1 MPSFRILVVED
12 ESIVAMDIKH
22 RLESM
27 GYIVPAITSSG
38 EEAVKKAAETNP
50 DLVLMDIVLKGEMD
64 GIDAAQQIKDT
75 LDIPVVYLTA
85 YSDERT
91 LKRAKITG
99 PFGYIIKPF
108 EDRELHSA
116 IEVALYKHEMESKLK
131 ENEKWLSTTLESI
144 GDAVITT
151 DKDGCITFMNP
162 IAQKLTEWDQDEAL
176 GKPLESVFKTI
187 DEETGNPIESPVTEV
202 LQKGSITYMND
213 HTLLVTKNGAKIP
226 IDDTSAPIKDDKNNA
241 NGIVLVFQD
250 VTSRKNAEKEKEQLL
265 KEKAR
270 GELFS
275 FLLSAMPVFASNIPP
290 QIRNNIAKSFADRF
304 EINMKPRFKDGAL
317 GLDEKNMSQL
327 DIFNN
332 YIKWIEGFLSNLGI
346 EAENLPG
353 EYKNCLKFTNCPW
366 EKEAE
371 YSPMFCLICRVIVLR
386 SFTWTSIKGNV
397 EQISCMAEGS
407 NDCTFEFILSKDCVN
422 INGNLKC
429 KST

>member
-1 MPSFRILVVED
+1 MSVRILVVED

-27 GYIVPAITSSG
+27 NYTVPAIISSG
-38 EEAVKKAAETNP
+38 EDAVKKIAETKT

-64 GIDAAQQIKDT
+64 GIDAAQLIKDNF
-75 LDIPVVYLTA
+75 DIPIVYLTA
-85 YSDERT
+85 YSDEKT

-116 IEVALYKHEMESKLK
+116 IEVALYKHEMETKLK

-151 DKDGCITFMNP
+151 DKEGHISYMNP
-162 IAQKLTEWDQDEAL
+162 IAQKLTGWKQNEAL
-176 GKPLESVFKTI
+176 GESLSNVFKII
-187 DEETGNPIESPVTEV
+187 DGETGNKVEDPVNKLLHGNST
-202 LQKGSITYMND
+202 SYIND
-213 HTLLVTKNGAKIP
+213 HTLLVTKNGTKLP
-226 IDDTSAPIKDDKNNA
+226 IDNTGAPIRDDENNI

-250 VTSRKNAEKEKEQLL
+250 ITPRKNAEKEREQLL

-290 QIRNNIAKSFADRF
+290 QIRNNIAKSFGDRF
-304 EINMKPRFKDGAL
+304 ETNMKPRFKESIYNHLNGENDARI
-317 GLDEKNMSQL
+317 D
-327 DIFNN
+327 DYDH
-332 YIKWIEGFLSNLGI
+332 YIKWIEGFLLNLGI
-346 EAENLPG
+346 EVEKKSGDHN
-353 EYKNCLKFTNCPW
+353 YLKFLNCPW

-371 YSPMFCLICRVIVLR
+371 YSPMFCLICRLIVLR

-397 EQISCMAEGS
+397 EQVSCMAEGT
-407 NDCTFEFILSKDCVN
+407 NGCVFEFILS
-422 INGNLKC
+422 
-429 KST
+429 

>member
-1 MPSFRILVVED
+1 MPSFKILVVED

-22 RLESM
+22 RLENM
-27 GYIVPAITSSG
+27 GYKVPAITSSG
-38 EEAVKKAAETNP
+38 EEAVEKAAETSP

-64 GIDAAQQIKDT
+64 GIDAAQQIKDSF
-75 LDIPVVYLTA
+75 DIPVVYLTA

-151 DKDGCITFMNP
+151 DENGCITFMNP
-162 IAQKLTEWDQDEAL
+162 TAQKLTGWKQDETL
-176 GKPLESVFKTI
+176 GKPLENVFKTI
-187 DEETGNPIESPVTEV
+187 NEQTGNLIESPAIKV
-202 LQKGSITYMND
+202 LQKNSINYRKN
-213 HTLLVTKNGAKIP
+213 HTILITKDRTRIP
-226 IDDTSAPIKDDKNNA
+226 IDYTSSPIKDDKDNV
-241 NGIVLVFQD
+241 NGIVLIFQD
-250 VTSRKNAEKEKEQLL
+250 ITERKNAEKEKEQLL

-275 FLLSAMPVFASNIPP
+275 FLLSAMPVFASSIPP

-304 EINMKPRFKDGAL
+304 EINMKPKFEEYISDLNEGNINKSNIFKD
-317 GLDEKNMSQL
+317 
-327 DIFNN
+327 
-332 YIKWIEGFLSNLGI
+332 YIEWIKEFLSNLGI
-346 EAENLPG
+346 DAYDVSENG
-353 EYKNCLKFTNCPW
+353 RNYLKFSNCPW
-366 EKEAE
+366 EKEAGH
-371 YSPMFCLICRVIVLR
+371 SPMFCLICRIIILR

-397 EQISCMAEGS
+397 EQISCMAECS
-407 NDCTFEFILSKDCVN
+407 DKCTFEFILPQDYIV
-422 INGNLKC
+422 
-429 KST
+429 

>member
-1 MPSFRILVVED
+1 MASFKILVVED

-27 GYIVPAITSSG
+27 DYIVPAITSSG
-38 EEAVKKAAETNP
+38 EEAVAKTAETNP

-64 GIDAAQQIKDT
+64 GIDAAQQIKDNF
-75 LDIPVVYLTA
+75 DIPVVYLTA

-131 ENEKWLSTTLESI
+131 ENEKRLSTTLESI
-144 GDAVITT
+144 GDAVITA
-151 DKDGCITFMNP
+151 DKNGRITFMNP
-162 IAQKLTEWDQDEAL
+162 VAQNITNWKQNEAL
-176 GKPLESVFKTI
+176 GKHLKNIFKI
-187 DEETGNPIESPVTEV
+187 VDEKTGNPVESPVIKV
-202 LQKGSITYMND
+202 LQKGSVTYMDD
-213 HTLLVTKNGAKIP
+213 HILLITKDETKIP
-226 IDDTSAPIKDDKNNA
+226 IDYTSSPIKDDKNNI
-241 NGIVLVFQD
+241 NGIVLIFQD
-250 VTSRKNAEKEKEQLL
+250 ITPRKTAEREKEQLL

-270 GELFS
+270 GELFG

-304 EINMKPRFKDGAL
+304 EVNMMPKFKESTSNL
-317 GLDEKNMSQL
+317 NENELNQSQV
-327 DIFNN
+327 FNS
-332 YIKWIEGFLSNLGI
+332 YVEWIKGFLSNLGI
-346 EAENLPG
+346 EAENVF
-353 EYKNCLKFTNCPW
+353 EDHKNYLNFLNCPW

-371 YSPMFCLICRVIVLR
+371 YSPMFCLICRIIILR

-407 NDCTFEFILSKDCVN
+407 HKCAFEFILSKDIV
-422 INGNLKC
+422 
-429 KST
+429 

>member
-1 MPSFRILVVED
+1 MQSFKILVVED

-22 RLESM
+22 RLENM

-38 EEAVKKAAETNP
+38 EEAVAKAAESNP

-64 GIDAAQQIKDT
+64 GIDAAQQIKDNF
-75 LDIPVVYLTA
+75 DIPVVYLTA
-85 YSDERT
+85 YSDEKT

-151 DKDGCITFMNP
+151 DEKGCITFMNP
-162 IAQKLTEWDQDEAL
+162 IAQKITEWKQEEAL
-176 GKPLESVFKTI
+176 GKPLESIFKTI
-187 DEETGNPIESPVTEV
+187 NEETGTPIESPVTEV
-202 LQKGSITYMND
+202 LQNGFITSMKD
-213 HTLLVTKNGAKIP
+213 HTTLITKNGSQLP
-226 IDDTSAPIKDDKNNA
+226 IDDTIAPIKDDKKNI
-241 NGIVLVFQD
+241 NGIVLIFQD
-250 VTSRKNAEKEKEQLL
+250 ITQRKNAEKEKEQLL

-304 EINMKPRFKDGAL
+304 EINMKPRFKEGTPEDTL
-317 GLDEKNMSQL
+317 NQFN
-327 DIFNN
+327 IFNN
-332 YIKWIEGFLSNLGI
+332 YNEWIKGFLSNLGI
-346 EAENLPG
+346 EAENTL
-353 EYKNCLKFTNCPW
+353 ENYKNYLKFSNCPW

-371 YSPMFCLICRVIVLR
+371 YSPMFCMICRIIILR

-407 NDCTFEFILSKDCVN
+407 NKCTFEFILAEDQ
-422 INGNLKC
+422 
-429 KST
+429 

>member
-1 MPSFRILVVED
+1 MPSFKILVVED

-22 RLESM
+22 RLENM

-38 EEAVKKAAETNP
+38 EEAVAKAAESNP

-64 GIDAAQQIKDT
+64 GIDAAQQIKDNF
-75 LDIPVVYLTA
+75 DIPVVYLTA
-85 YSDERT
+85 YSDEKT

-151 DKDGCITFMNP
+151 DEKGCITFMNP
-162 IAQKLTEWDQDEAL
+162 IAQKITEWKQEEAL
-176 GKPLESVFKTI
+176 GKPLESIFKTI
-187 DEETGNPIESPVTEV
+187 NEETGTPIESPVTEV
-202 LQKGSITYMND
+202 LQNGFITSMKD
-213 HTLLVTKNGAKIP
+213 HTTLITKNGSQLP
-226 IDDTSAPIKDDKNNA
+226 IDDTIAPIKDDKKNI
-241 NGIVLVFQD
+241 NGIVLIFQD
-250 VTSRKNAEKEKEQLL
+250 ITQRKNAEKEKEQLL

-304 EINMKPRFKDGAL
+304 EINMKPRFKEGTSEDTL
-317 GLDEKNMSQL
+317 NQFS
-327 DIFNN
+327 IFNN
-332 YIKWIEGFLSNLGI
+332 YNEWIKGFLSNLGI
-346 EAENLPG
+346 EAENTL
-353 EYKNCLKFTNCPW
+353 ENYKNYLKFSNCPW

-371 YSPMFCLICRVIVLR
+371 YSPMFCMICRIIILR

-407 NDCTFEFILSKDCVN
+407 NKCTFEFILAEDQ
-422 INGNLKC
+422 
-429 KST
+429 

>member
-1 MPSFRILVVED
+1 MPSFKILVVED

-22 RLESM
+22 RLENM

-38 EEAVKKAAETNP
+38 EEAVEKASETDP

-64 GIDAAQQIKDT
+64 GIDAAQQIKDN

-151 DKDGCITFMNP
+151 DKNGYITFMNP
-162 IAQKLTEWDQDEAL
+162 IAQKITEWKYVEAL
-176 GKPLESVFKTI
+176 GEPLENIFKTI
-187 DEETGNPIESPVTEV
+187 NEVTGVPIESPVTEV
-202 LQKGSITYMND
+202 LQKGSITGMKD
-213 HTLLVTKNGAKIP
+213 HTILITKNGTHVP
-226 IDDTSAPIKDDKNNA
+226 IDDTSAPIKDDKNNI
-241 NGIVLVFQD
+241 NGIVLIFQD
-250 VTSRKNAEKEKEQLL
+250 ITQRKSAEKEKEQLL

-304 EINMKPRFKDGAL
+304 EINMRPRFKEGTSDL
-317 GLDEKNMSQL
+317 NENIL
-327 DIFNN
+327 N
-332 YIKWIEGFLSNLGI
+332 YYKEWIKGFLSNLGI
-346 EAENLPG
+346 EAENTL
-353 EYKNCLKFTNCPW
+353 ENQKNYLKFSNCPW

-371 YSPMFCLICRVIVLR
+371 YSPMFCMICRVIILR

-407 NDCTFEFILSKDCVN
+407 NKCIFEFILAKDN
-422 INGNLKC
+422 I
-429 KST
+429 T

>member
-1 MPSFRILVVED
+1 MPSFKILVVED

-38 EEAVKKAAETNP
+38 EEAVEKAAETIP

-64 GIDAAQQIKDT
+64 GIDAAQQIKDS

-151 DKDGCITFMNP
+151 DKDGFITFMNP
-162 IAQKLTEWDQDEAL
+162 IAQRLTAWKQEEAL
-176 GKPLESVFKTI
+176 GNPLENVFKTI
-187 DEETGNPIESPVTEV
+187 NEETGDSIEIPVNEV
-202 LQKGSITYMND
+202 LQKGSISYMKD
-213 HTLLVTKNGAKIP
+213 HTILITKNGTRIP
-226 IDDTSAPIKDDKNNA
+226 IDDTTAPIKDDKNNT
-241 NGIVLVFQD
+241 NGIVLIFQD
-250 VTSRKNAEKEKEQLL
+250 ITQRKNAEKEKEQLL

-290 QIRNNIAKSFADRF
+290 QIRNNIAKSFGDRF
-304 EINMKPRFKDGAL
+304 EINMKPRFKEGIYLNENINPD
-317 GLDEKNMSQL
+317 DV
-327 DIFNN
+327 FNN
-332 YIKWIEGFLSNLGI
+332 YMEWIKGFLSNLGI
-346 EAENLPG
+346 EAENSL
-353 EYKNCLKFTNCPW
+353 EDHNCLKFSNCPW

-407 NDCTFEFILSKDCVN
+407 NDCTFEFILSKDYN
-422 INGNLKC
+422 
-429 KST
+429 

>member
-1 MPSFRILVVED
+1 MPSFKILVVED

-22 RLESM
+22 RLENM

-38 EEAVKKAAETNP
+38 EEAVAKAAETNP

-64 GIDAAQQIKDT
+64 GIDAAQQIKDNF
-75 LDIPVVYLTA
+75 DIPVVYLTA
-85 YSDERT
+85 YSDEKT

-151 DKDGCITFMNP
+151 DENGCITFMNP
-162 IAQKLTEWDQDEAL
+162 IAQKITEWKQEEAL
-176 GKPLESVFKTI
+176 GKPLESIFKTI
-187 DEETGNPIESPVTEV
+187 NEETGTPIESPVTEV
-202 LQKGSITYMND
+202 LQNGFITSMKD
-213 HTLLVTKNGAKIP
+213 HTTLITKNGSYLP
-226 IDDTSAPIKDDKNNA
+226 IDDTIAPIKDDKKNI
-241 NGIVLVFQD
+241 NGIVLIFQD
-250 VTSRKNAEKEKEQLL
+250 ITQRKNAEKEKEQLL

-304 EINMKPRFKDGAL
+304 EINMKPRFKEGTSEDTL
-317 GLDEKNMSQL
+317 NQFS
-327 DIFNN
+327 IFNN
-332 YIKWIEGFLSNLGI
+332 YNEWIKGFLSNLGI
-346 EAENLPG
+346 EAENTL
-353 EYKNCLKFTNCPW
+353 ENYKNYLKFSNCPW

-371 YSPMFCLICRVIVLR
+371 YSPMFCMICRIIILR

-407 NDCTFEFILSKDCVN
+407 NKCTFEFILAEDQ
-422 INGNLKC
+422 
-429 KST
+429 

>member
-1 MPSFRILVVED
+1 MASFKILVVED

-22 RLESM
+22 RLENM

-38 EEAVKKAAETNP
+38 EEAVEKASESNP

-64 GIDAAQQIKDT
+64 GIDAAQQIKDN

-131 ENEKWLSTTLESI
+131 ANEKWLSTTLESI

-162 IAQKLTEWDQDEAL
+162 IAQKITEWEPDEAL
-176 GKPLESVFKTI
+176 GKPLENIFKTI
-187 DEETGNPIESPVTEV
+187 NEETGDPVESPVIEV
-202 LQKGSITYMND
+202 LQKGSITGMQD
-213 HTLLVTKNGAKIP
+213 HTILITKNGTHVP
-226 IDDTSAPIKDDKNNA
+226 IDDTSAPIKDDKDNI
-241 NGIVLVFQD
+241 NGIVLIFQD
-250 VTSRKNAEKEKEQLL
+250 ITQRKKAEKEKEQLL

-270 GELFS
+270 GELFG

-290 QIRNNIAKSFADRF
+290 QIRNNIAKSFSDRF
-304 EINMKPRFKDGAL
+304 EINMKPQFEESKSDL
-317 GLDEKNMSQL
+317 NE
-327 DIFNN
+327 DILN
-332 YIKWIEGFLSNLGI
+332 YYNEWIKGFLSNLGI
-346 EAENLPG
+346 EAENEL
-353 EYKNCLKFTNCPW
+353 ENHNYLKFINCPW

-371 YSPMFCLICRVIVLR
+371 YSPMFCMICRIIILR
-386 SFTWTSIKGNV
+386 SFTWTSVKGNV

-407 NDCTFEFILSKDCVN
+407 DKCTFEFILAKD
-422 INGNLKC
+422 I
-429 KST
+429 

>member
-1 MPSFRILVVED
+1 MASFKILVVED

-22 RLESM
+22 RLENM

-38 EEAVKKAAETNP
+38 EEAVEKASETNP

-64 GIDAAQQIKDT
+64 GIDAAQQIKDN

-131 ENEKWLSTTLESI
+131 ANEKRLSTTLESI

-151 DKDGCITFMNP
+151 DKDGRITFMNP
-162 IAQKLTEWDQDEAL
+162 IAQKITEWEQDEAL
-176 GKPLESVFKTI
+176 GKPLENIFKTI
-187 DEETGNPIESPVTEV
+187 NEETGNPVESPVIEV
-202 LQKGSITYMND
+202 LQKGSITGMQD
-213 HTLLVTKNGAKIP
+213 HTILITKNETHVP
-226 IDDTSAPIKDDKNNA
+226 IDDTSAPIKDDKNNI
-241 NGIVLVFQD
+241 NGIVLIFQD
-250 VTSRKNAEKEKEQLL
+250 ITQRKKAEKEKEQLL

-270 GELFS
+270 GELFG

-290 QIRNNIAKSFADRF
+290 QIRNNIAKSFSDRF
-304 EINMKPRFKDGAL
+304 EINMKPQFEEGKSNL
-317 GLDEKNMSQL
+317 NE
-327 DIFNN
+327 DILN
-332 YIKWIEGFLSNLGI
+332 YYNEWIKGFLSNLGI
-346 EAENLPG
+346 EAENKL
-353 EYKNCLKFTNCPW
+353 ENHKNYLKFINCPW

-371 YSPMFCLICRVIVLR
+371 YSPMFCMICRIIILR
-386 SFTWTSIKGNV
+386 SFTWTSVKGNV

-407 NDCTFEFILSKDCVN
+407 DKCTFEFILAKD
-422 INGNLKC
+422 I
-429 KST
+429 

>member
-1 MPSFRILVVED
+1 MASFKILVVED

-22 RLESM
+22 RLENM

-38 EEAVKKAAETNP
+38 EEAVEKASETNP

-64 GIDAAQQIKDT
+64 GIDAAQQIKDN

-116 IEVALYKHEMESKLK
+116 IEVALYKYEMESKLK
-131 ENEKWLSTTLESI
+131 ANEKWLSTTLESI

-162 IAQKLTEWDQDEAL
+162 IAQKITEWKQDEAL
-176 GKPLESVFKTI
+176 GKPLENIFKI
-187 DEETGNPIESPVTEV
+187 INEETGNPVESPVTEV
-202 LQKGSITYMND
+202 LQKGFITGIKD
-213 HTLLVTKNGAKIP
+213 HTILITKNGRQIP
-226 IDDTSAPIKDDKNNA
+226 IDDTSSPIKDDKNNI
-241 NGIVLVFQD
+241 NGIVLIFQD
-250 VTSRKNAEKEKEQLL
+250 ITERKNAEKEKEQLL

-270 GELFS
+270 GELFG

-290 QIRNNIAKSFADRF
+290 QIRNNIAKSFSDRF
-304 EINMKPRFKDGAL
+304 EINMKPKFEEGKPNL
-317 GLDEKNMSQL
+317 NENIL
-327 DIFNN
+327 N
-332 YIKWIEGFLSNLGI
+332 YYTKWIKGFLSNLGI
-346 EAENLPG
+346 EAEDTLENHQN
-353 EYKNCLKFTNCPW
+353 YLKFSNCPW

-371 YSPMFCLICRVIVLR
+371 YSPMFCMICRIIILR

-407 NDCTFEFILSKDCVN
+407 DKCTFEFILAKDH
-422 INGNLKC
+422 ILK
-429 KST
+429 

>member
-1 MPSFRILVVED
+1 MTSFKILVVED

-27 GYIVPAITSSG
+27 GYTVPGITSSG
-38 EEAVKKAAETNP
+38 EEAVEKAAETNP
-50 DLVLMDIVLKGEMD
+50 DLVLMDIVLKGEID
-64 GIDAAQQIKDT
+64 GIEAAQQIKDS

-85 YSDERT
+85 YSDDKT

-116 IEVALYKHEMESKLK
+116 IEVALYKHKMESKLK

-151 DKDGCITFMNP
+151 DKEGRITFMNP
-162 IAQKLTEWDQDEAL
+162 VAQNLTKWKQEEAL
-176 GKPLESVFKTI
+176 GKHLEHVFKTI
-187 DEETGNPIESPVTEV
+187 NEETGEPIDIPFTEV
-202 LQKGSITYMND
+202 IQKSSITYMND
-213 HTLLVTKNGAKIP
+213 HSLLITKYGTRIP

-250 VTSRKNAEKEKEQLL
+250 ITQRRNAEKEKEQLL

-275 FLLSAMPVFASNIPP
+275 FLLSAMPVFASSIPP

-304 EINMKPRFKDGAL
+304 EINMKPRFKESLSECL
-317 GLDEKNMSQL
+317 GENV
-327 DIFNN
+327 NN
-332 YIKWIEGFLSNLGI
+332 NLFSCYMGWIKEFLLNLGI
-346 EAENLPG
+346 EAENLQ
-353 EYKNCLKFTNCPW
+353 KNPNNYLRFSNCPW

-397 EQISCMAEGS
+397 EQISCMAEGTE
-407 NDCTFEFILSKDCVN
+407 NCTFEFILSKN
-422 INGNLKC
+422 H
-429 KST
+429 

>member
-1 MPSFRILVVED
+1 MASFKILVVED

-22 RLESM
+22 RLENM

-38 EEAVKKAAETNP
+38 EEAVEKASETNP

-64 GIDAAQQIKDT
+64 GIDAAQQIKDN

-116 IEVALYKHEMESKLK
+116 IEVALYKYEMESKLK
-131 ENEKWLSTTLESI
+131 ANEKWLSTTLESI

-162 IAQKLTEWDQDEAL
+162 IAQKITEWEQDEAL
-176 GKPLESVFKTI
+176 GKPLENIFKTNN
-187 DEETGNPIESPVTEV
+187 DETGNPVKSPVIEV
-202 LQKGSITYMND
+202 LQKGSITGMQD
-213 HTLLVTKNGAKIP
+213 HTILITKNGAHVP
-226 IDDTSAPIKDDKNNA
+226 IDDTSAPIKDDKNNI
-241 NGIVLVFQD
+241 NGIVLIFQD
-250 VTSRKNAEKEKEQLL
+250 ITQRKKAEKEKEQLL

-270 GELFS
+270 GELFG

-290 QIRNNIAKSFADRF
+290 QIRNNIAKSFSDRF
-304 EINMKPRFKDGAL
+304 EINMKPQFEEGKSNLNKDIL
-317 GLDEKNMSQL
+317 
-327 DIFNN
+327 N
-332 YIKWIEGFLSNLGI
+332 YYNEWIKGFLSNLGI
-346 EAENLPG
+346 EAKNELENH
-353 EYKNCLKFTNCPW
+353 KNYLKFINCPW

-371 YSPMFCLICRVIVLR
+371 YSPMFCMICRIIILR
-386 SFTWTSIKGNV
+386 SFTWTSVKGNV
-397 EQISCMAEGS
+397 EQISCMAEDS
-407 NDCTFEFILSKDCVN
+407 DKCTFEFILAKD
-422 INGNLKC
+422 I
-429 KST
+429 

>member
-1 MPSFRILVVED
+1 MPSFKILVVED

-27 GYIVPAITSSG
+27 GYLVPAITSSG
-38 EEAVKKAAETNP
+38 EEAVEKAAETIP

-64 GIDAAQQIKDT
+64 GIDAAQQIKDS

-151 DKDGCITFMNP
+151 DKDGFITFMNP
-162 IAQKLTEWDQDEAL
+162 IAQMLTEWEQEEAL
-176 GKPLESVFKTI
+176 GNPLGSVFKTI
-187 DEETGNPIESPVTEV
+187 NEETGDSIEIPVNEV
-202 LQKGSITYMND
+202 LQKGSITNIKD
-213 HTLLVTKNGAKIP
+213 HTVLITKNGTRIP
-226 IDDTSAPIKDDKNNA
+226 IDDTTAPIKDDKNNT
-241 NGIVLVFQD
+241 NGIVLIFQD
-250 VTSRKNAEKEKEQLL
+250 ITQRKSAEKEKEQLL

-290 QIRNNIAKSFADRF
+290 QIRNNIAKSFGDRF
-304 EINMKPRFKDGAL
+304 EINMKPRFKEGIDL
-317 GLDEKNMSQL
+317 NENINLD
-327 DIFNN
+327 DVFNN
-332 YIKWIEGFLSNLGI
+332 YMKWIKGFLSNLGI
-346 EAENLPG
+346 EAENSL
-353 EYKNCLKFTNCPW
+353 EEHNCLKFSNCPW

-397 EQISCMAEGS
+397 EQISCMAECS
-407 NDCTFEFILSKDCVN
+407 NDCTFEFILSKDY
-422 INGNLKC
+422 
-429 KST
+429 S

>member
-1 MPSFRILVVED
+1 MASFKILVVED

-27 GYIVPAITSSG
+27 GYVVPAITSSG
-38 EEAVKKAAETNP
+38 EEAVEKAAETNP

-64 GIDAAQQIKDT
+64 GIDAAQQIKDN

-151 DKDGCITFMNP
+151 DKNGYITFMNP
-162 IAQKLTEWDQDEAL
+162 IAQKITEWKQDEAL
-176 GKPLESVFKTI
+176 GKPLENIFKTVN
-187 DEETGNPIESPVTEV
+187 EETNEPIESPVTEV
-202 LQKGSITYMND
+202 LQKGSITGMKD
-213 HTLLVTKNGAKIP
+213 HAILITKNGTQVP
-226 IDDTSAPIKDDKNNA
+226 INDTSSPIKDDKNNI
-241 NGIVLVFQD
+241 NGIVLIFQNI
-250 VTSRKNAEKEKEQLL
+250 TERKNAEKEKEQLL

-270 GELFS
+270 GELFG

-290 QIRNNIAKSFADRF
+290 QIRNNIAKSFGDRF
-304 EINMKPRFKDGAL
+304 EINMRPQFKENAL
-317 GLDEKNMSQL
+317 NLDENNFNQS
-327 DIFNN
+327 IVFNN
-332 YIKWIEGFLSNLGI
+332 YIKWIRGFLSNLGI
-346 EAENLPG
+346 EAENVS
-353 EYKNCLKFTNCPW
+353 EDHKNYLKFSNCPW

-371 YSPMFCLICRVIVLR
+371 YSPMFCLICRIIILR

-397 EQISCMAEGS
+397 EQISCMAECS
-407 NDCTFEFILSKDCVN
+407 NKCTFEFILSQDYIV
-422 INGNLKC
+422 
-429 KST
+429 

>member
-1 MPSFRILVVED
+1 MPSFKILVVED

-22 RLESM
+22 RLENM

-38 EEAVKKAAETNP
+38 EEAVAKAAETNP

-64 GIDAAQQIKDT
+64 GIDAAQQIKDNF
-75 LDIPVVYLTA
+75 DIPVVYLTA
-85 YSDERT
+85 YSDEKT

-151 DKDGCITFMNP
+151 DEKGCITFMNP
-162 IAQKLTEWDQDEAL
+162 IAQKITEWKQEEAL
-176 GKPLESVFKTI
+176 GKPLESIFKTI
-187 DEETGNPIESPVTEV
+187 NEETGTPIESPVTEV
-202 LQKGSITYMND
+202 LQNGFITGMKD
-213 HTLLVTKNGAKIP
+213 HTTLITKNGSQLP
-226 IDDTSAPIKDDKNNA
+226 IDDTIAPIKDDKKNI
-241 NGIVLVFQD
+241 NGIVLIFQD
-250 VTSRKNAEKEKEQLL
+250 ITQRKNAEKEKEQLL

-304 EINMKPRFKDGAL
+304 EINMKPRFKEGTSEDTL
-317 GLDEKNMSQL
+317 NQFN
-327 DIFNN
+327 IFNN
-332 YIKWIEGFLSNLGI
+332 YNEWIKGFLSNLGI
-346 EAENLPG
+346 EAENTL
-353 EYKNCLKFTNCPW
+353 ENYKNYLKFSNCPW

-371 YSPMFCLICRVIVLR
+371 YSPMFCMICRIIILR

-407 NDCTFEFILSKDCVN
+407 NKCTFEFILAEDQY
-422 INGNLKC
+422 LK
-429 KST
+429 